1 MSYRSRLENAF
12 GRSSKPGPPGS
23 RRSDNLAR
31 DTSNEQLGAENPHA
45 PLSEDW
51 TYDSGVLADILERL
65 RLLEQQNAEYH
76 LRAAHR
82 EAVIDRLHSENQKL
96 RDEARGLIFDPIT
109 ADLIRLY
116 DGLHRDA
123 GRLAEA
129 SAEPGM
135 VKLISSY
142 AEDVELI
149 LDRCGLEPFT
159 AVLGESFKVGEHS
172 VAATIE
178 TTAQDR
184 ENTIAEVTATGFRER
199 VSGLVKRPVR
209 AKFYRLPRASDPS
222 RVD

>member
-1 MSYRSRLENAF
+1 VSYRSRLENAF
-12 GRSSKPGPPGS
+12 GRSNKPRPPGNQ
-23 RRSDNLAR
+23 RSDNPAQ
-31 DTSNEQLGAENPHA
+31 DPSSEQSAAESPPPPLNDDRAHGSGA
-45 PLSEDW
+45 
-51 TYDSGVLADILERL
+51 LADILERL
-65 RLLEQQNAEYH
+65 RLLEQQSAEYH

-129 SAEPGM
+129 GADPGM

-159 AVLGESFKVGEHS
+159 AVPGESFKLGEHS

-209 AKFYRLPRASDPS
+209 AKFYRLPKASDPS
-222 RVD
+222 RSD